1 MKILAVTNNI
11 IKLREVYKN
20 NHIYYSQYRYPVLS
34 CDTFT
39 FSGKNSKKD
48 NNDNDLEVARFYY
61 KPPENEPISNK
72 AEEELIKDTVN
83 NYANYILPCPCC
95 GDIMIPP
102 NIYYKLQREITRN
115 PRTTILLLNKM
126 EKYMHPVEKNIFSMI
141 KKEHKKHP
149 DRNFHEILIS
159 KRPQAEKELIREQ
172 TEILNSILLLS
183 RNIPKKYQQ
192 EINNLIKNTYS
203 QIFNQEPQA
212 TFRRKKFI
220 EKLENCIENIEN
232 QEMEEHTNYLSPSE
246 KRTYYRIIKKTYK
259 MPTSYNSV
267 PAFIVKYSKQEYSHK
282 NIATRLISGSVATVE
297 HALPSVLG
305 GETSYNNL
313 INECA
318 KCNSTRREDD
328 VMTQLKE
335 HPNMPQ
341 NMQRHFNRL
350 IELSKQHKVDKS
362 YICEIAATYYQ
373 LSNGKIDIDL
383 SELWE

>member
-39 FSGKNSKKD
+39 FSGKNSKKE

-141 KKEHKKHP
+141 KKEYKKHP

-159 KRPQAEKELIREQ
+159 KRPQAEKELIKEQ

-183 RNIPKKYQQ
+183 RTIPEKYQP
-192 EINNLIKNTYS
+192 EITKLVKDTYTM
-203 QIFNQEPQA
+203 IFNQEPQD
-212 TFRRKKFI
+212 TFKRKKFI
-220 EKLENCIENIEN
+220 EKLETCIENIEN
-232 QEMEEHTNYLSPSE
+232 QETQKHPNYLISSD
-246 KRTYYRIIKKTYK
+246 KRTYDRIIKKAYK

-267 PAFIVKYSKQEYSHK
+267 PAFIVKYSKREYSHK

-350 IELSKQHKVDKS
+350 IELSKQNKVDKS

-373 LSNGKIDIDL
+373 LSNGKLNIDL